1 MRRVIEYIDKSKTK
15 ELNYLTTFLSNELFI
30 YYRKLNNIS
39 DKELARKLKVSM
51 TTITKFKSE
60 ALNSTWKPKICY
72 LQAICRIFCLSV
84 DEAEVFCN
92 NYSYSFIISHY
103 PDDIALKEELKKNP
117 FRADVNP
124 NISASRRREII
135 KKLVKYE
142 ADYRTSELA
151 ELLNTSNET
160 IIRDF
165 KKMKIKNH
173 GTEWFPV
180 WEIEE

>member
-60 ALNSTWKPKICY
+60 ALNST
-72 LQAICRIFCLSV
+72 
-84 DEAEVFCN
+84 
-92 NYSYSFIISHY
+92 FIISHY

-135 KKLVKYE
+135 KKLVKY
-142 ADYRTSELA
+142 DYRTSELA

>member
-60 ALNSTWKPKICY
+60 ALIRTWKPKICY

-84 DEAEVFCN
+84 DEA
-92 NYSYSFIISHY
+92 
-103 PDDIALKEELKKNP
+103 
-117 FRADVNP
+117 
-124 NISASRRREII
+124 
-135 KKLVKYE
+135 
-142 ADYRTSELA
+142 
-151 ELLNTSNET
+151 
-160 IIRDF
+160 
-165 KKMKIKNH
+165 
-173 GTEWFPV
+173 
-180 WEIEE
+180 